1 MTPEQIAAF
10 QAQQDETRKM
20 IELSHDYEN
29 KLKQE
34 INDSTPFISDL
45 MDLGVLKEEYREN
58 KFENCFSTL
67 YSRYR

>member
-1 MTPEQIAAF
+1 MTPEQIAAY

-20 IELSHDYEN
+20 IELSIDYEN

-34 INDSTPFISDL
+34 IIDSTPFISDL

-58 KFENCFSTL
+58 KFENCFDKL
-67 YSRYR
+67 YTRYK